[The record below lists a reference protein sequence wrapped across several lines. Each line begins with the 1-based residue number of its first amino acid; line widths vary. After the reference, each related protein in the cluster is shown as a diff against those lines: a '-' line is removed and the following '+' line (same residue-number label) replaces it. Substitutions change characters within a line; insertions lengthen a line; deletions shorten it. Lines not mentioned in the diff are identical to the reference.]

1 MYLMVPLQMLIYVLS
16 IIISGVVGLLGG
28 AIFGVVYMIIWGMQK
43 CSFLLP
49 LTDESDMDSI

>member
-1 MYLMVPLQMLIYVLS
+1 MVPLQMLIYVLS